1 MEFIALLVSIIVF
14 LVLNNK
20 IKNIESDVNSLK
32 QHDVLTKGIIQKQ
45 TPFVSEQ
52 PSPTSPQIP
61 SMPPS
66 PPKPSGLE
74 TFFKWFAVDWPLK
87 TGGLFIILGFV
98 WLVTYAFL
106 NNWIGETGRIVFGLV
121 AGSCIL
127 ALGDWWIG
135 RSRQQGVILVAVG
148 ASIMMVTIWAAQS
161 FYDMFPPVV
170 ALGLGALVMVLT
182 AFSSIRHD
190 DKSLISIALVFGGL
204 APILTGSTEPDIVAL
219 YSYLLVVISCTL
231 WIVYVKEWRFLTTLS
246 LILMTLYS
254 IQYFFGSSYRLSSYT
269 PTELLS
275 LHFFAVTFS
284 SLFYFASIAGVI
296 RKRSVDKPEM
306 VTAVLVAFYAL
317 GWINGITPE
326 ILKSIVALG
335 VSIGFMIASYIAF
348 QVTTKKEAVYM
359 YAGAALILLISATAY
374 EFEGPVLV
382 MALATQA
389 AVIPIII
396 ARLLNKKIGAGL
408 LLYFILPVLLSIE
421 SFASSDWRTGVFHN
435 DFYALASVTIALF
448 VSGLYFRY
456 EKSLEKSQQ
465 DIGTIIIILGSVY
478 GLALIWLVSNASIQI
493 DSIAHMVT
501 LTLYILIGLTT
512 YIKGQVEK
520 RNVMNKFGLIL
531 ILFVIAR
538 LLIVEVW
545 SMQLAWRI
553 VTFFAIGLLLMGSV
567 LLRKAK

>member
-1 MEFIALLVSIIVF
+1 
-14 LVLNNK
+14 
-20 IKNIESDVNSLK
+20 
-32 QHDVLTKGIIQKQ
+32 
-45 TPFVSEQ
+45 
-52 PSPTSPQIP
+52 
-61 SMPPS
+61 
-66 PPKPSGLE
+66 
-74 TFFKWFAVDWPLK
+74 
-87 TGGLFIILGFV
+87 
-98 WLVTYAFL
+98 
-106 NNWIGETGRIVFGLV
+106 
-121 AGSCIL
+121 
-127 ALGDWWIG
+127 
-135 RSRQQGVILVAVG
+135 
-148 ASIMMVTIWAAQS
+148 
-161 FYDMFPPVV
+161 
-170 ALGLGALVMVLT
+170 
-182 AFSSIRHD
+182 
-190 DKSLISIALVFGGL
+190 
-204 APILTGSTEPDIVAL
+204 
-219 YSYLLVVISCTL
+219 
-231 WIVYVKEWRFLTTLS
+231 
-246 LILMTLYS
+246 
-254 IQYFFGSSYRLSSYT
+254 
-269 PTELLS
+269 
-275 LHFFAVTFS
+275 
-284 SLFYFASIAGVI
+284 
-296 RKRSVDKPEM
+296 M

-359 YAGAALILLISATAY
+359 YAGAALVLLISATAY

-408 LLYFILPVLLSIE
+408 LLYFVLPVLLSIG
-421 SFASSDWRTGVFHN
+421 SFVSPSWQISVFHN
-435 DFYALASVTIALF
+435 DFYALLSVTSALF
-448 VSGLYFRY
+448 ISGLYFY
-456 EKSLEKSQQ
+456 YDEHLEKTQH
-465 DIGTIIIILGSVY
+465 DIGTIIIILASVY
-478 GLALIWLVSNASIQI
+478 GLALIWLVSNASIQT

-545 SMQLAWRI
+545 IMQLAWRI